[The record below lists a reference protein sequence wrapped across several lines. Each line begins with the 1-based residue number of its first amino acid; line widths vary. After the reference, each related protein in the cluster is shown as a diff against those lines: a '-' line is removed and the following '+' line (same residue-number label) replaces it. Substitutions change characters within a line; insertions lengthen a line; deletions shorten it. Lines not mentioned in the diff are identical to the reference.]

1 MVLLD
6 EKDPSPHI
14 SLTLSRSIEGSINRD
29 IDFRMFLVRET
40 TVYVSIIYL
49 IANLLHERAQ
59 EGLSSASAKY
69 GRIKKLEYVALSE
82 CNNTNAHHLLIS
94 HTRVV
99 RTIQMMI

>member
-1 MVLLD
+1 
-6 EKDPSPHI
+6 
-14 SLTLSRSIEGSINRD
+14 
-29 IDFRMFLVRET
+29 RET

-94 HTRVV
+94 HTSYPVLV
-99 RTIQMMI
+99 FVSLSIIGTP